1 MTNDLG
7 VWTADDCALVL
18 IDYQKEMFEV
28 IRSETSADLVEMH
41 VRLLAKTAKAF
52 DVPIVLTTVGVGA
65 GFNGPT
71 LPSILAELE
80 GIEPIDRYSM
90 NAFEDEAFSEAVKA
104 TGRKRLIIGGVH
116 TEICL
121 TFATVQALKEGYDVM
136 YVADAVG
143 GRSQAAHRTGSSVSR
158 TPAGPDDARRD
169 HRVVPR
175 LGGTRS
181 RGRNRHHLLVIPEI
195 EAHGRRRCRGCR
207 KGRPPTR
214 RGCRSRA
221 LMPGRLSA
229 GLHRHRH
236 GREHGTR
243 DRPTLPAGAVVVGC
257 DVAVE
262 HAEETRELVEAAGG
276 EMVSL
281 QPCVLSDPADCARVV
296 DLTVS
301 RFGRI
306 DVLFNLAGR
315 SHFGWIETVTDEDWD
330 AARRDEVDLIFYPT
344 RAAWP
349 QLKASHGVVVN
360 MASLNGQLSFK
371 SLASLSHTT
380 NKAAII
386 GMTRQLAMEGSEH
399 GIRVNSISPGLI
411 QSGANR
417 AHLED
422 GAGGFARE
430 MSERTLLGRLG
441 EPEDVANLALFLASD
456 ESSYITGI
464 DVVIDG
470 GMKVW

>member
-1 MTNDLG
+1 
-7 VWTADDCALVL
+7 
-18 IDYQKEMFEV
+18 
-28 IRSETSADLVEMH
+28 
-41 VRLLAKTAKAF
+41 
-52 DVPIVLTTVGVGA
+52 
-65 GFNGPT
+65 
-71 LPSILAELE
+71 
-80 GIEPIDRYSM
+80 
-90 NAFEDEAFSEAVKA
+90 
-104 TGRKRLIIGGVH
+104 
-116 TEICL
+116 
-121 TFATVQALKEGYDVM
+121 
-136 YVADAVG
+136 
-143 GRSQAAHRTGSSVSR
+143 
-158 TPAGPDDARRD
+158 
-169 HRVVPR
+169 
-175 LGGTRS
+175 
-181 RGRNRHHLLVIPEI
+181 
-195 EAHGRRRCRGCR
+195 
-207 KGRPPTR
+207 
-214 RGCRSRA
+214 
-221 LMPGRLSA
+221 MPGRLS
-229 GLHRHRH
+229 GKVCIVTGTGGSM
-236 GREHGTR
+236 GRATALTFARE
-243 DRPTLPAGAVVVGC
+243 GALVVGC

-262 HAEETRELVEAAGG
+262 PAEETVELVEAAGG

-281 QPCVLSDPADCARVV
+281 QPCVLSNPADCARVV
-296 DLTVS
+296 DLAVS

-315 SHFGWIETVTDEDWD
+315 SHFGLLESISDEEWD
-330 AARRDEVDLIFYPT
+330 AARRDEVDLIFYLT

-349 QLKASHGVVVN
+349 HLIASRGVVVN

-422 GAGGFARE
+422 GAGGFARQ
-430 MSERTLLGRLG
+430 MIERTLLGRLG

>member
-1 MTNDLG
+1 MG
-7 VWTADDCALVL
+7 RATA
-18 IDYQKEMFEV
+18 
-28 IRSETSADLVEMH
+28 
-41 VRLLAKTAKAF
+41 
-52 DVPIVLTTVGVGA
+52 
-65 GFNGPT
+65 
-71 LPSILAELE
+71 
-80 GIEPIDRYSM
+80 
-90 NAFEDEAFSEAVKA
+90 
-104 TGRKRLIIGGVH
+104 
-116 TEICL
+116 L
-121 TFATVQALKEGYDVM
+121 TFAREG
-136 YVADAVG
+136 A
-143 GRSQAAHRTGSSVSR
+143 S
-158 TPAGPDDARRD
+158 
-169 HRVVPR
+169 
-175 LGGTRS
+175 
-181 RGRNRHHLLVIPEI
+181 
-195 EAHGRRRCRGCR
+195 
-207 KGRPPTR
+207 
-214 RGCRSRA
+214 
-221 LMPGRLSA
+221 
-229 GLHRHRH
+229 
-236 GREHGTR
+236 
-243 DRPTLPAGAVVVGC
+243 VVGC

-262 HAEETRELVEAAGG
+262 PAEETVALVVASGG

-281 QPCVLSDPADCARVV
+281 QPCILSDPAECSRLV
-296 DLTVS
+296 DFAVS
-301 RFGRI
+301 ELGRI

-315 SHFGWIETVTDEDWD
+315 SHFGRVENVSDEDWD

-349 QLKASHGVVVN
+349 HLIDSSGVIVN

-417 AHLED
+417 AHLEE

-430 MSERTLLGRLG
+430 MVERTLLGRLG
-441 EPEDVANLALFLASD
+441 EPEDVASLALFLASD